1 MQHKAYSALDASIKE
16 AKMGRHQLITNK
28 KKQEIIQNTLFH
40 KRQNN
45 NTIKGVEAIVIL
57 ELVTVLY
64 KRSRNITSGKIT
76 IGIDNPKV
84 CKGIVNKIYKVTYFS
99 YDTKAEVAQIRKN

>member
-16 AKMGRHQLITNK
+16 AKMGRHQLITDE

-45 NTIKGVEAIVIL
+45 NTIKGVEVIIIL
-57 ELVTVLY
+57 GLVTVLH
-64 KRSRNITSGKIT
+64 KKSRNVI
-76 IGIDNPKV
+76 
-84 CKGIVNKIYKVTYFS
+84 
-99 YDTKAEVAQIRKN
+99 